1 MSEIKVPFHR
11 AAITK
16 EEEDKVLEV
25 LRSGWLTTGKYALEF
40 EKKFS
45 ESLTEKETSSKESPF
60 DKETVSKNR
69 SSLGLSTE
77 PVLSLAVNSN
87 TSGMILAMEACGV
100 KAGTAVITTPY
111 TFVSTAA
118 CARHL
123 GADVYFADI
132 EKDTYSIDCDKIE
145 EILKKD
151 SKSGSP
157 KVQAIVPVH
166 IAGNIC
172 NMKRIV
178 ELANKYSTPS
188 HKIYVIED
196 AAHSYPSPTEL
207 GFAGAI
213 GDAGVFSFYVTKT
226 ITTAEGGMVCT
237 RSQELAKRMTAMR
250 LHGMD
255 RNTWDR
261 YTSPKASWEYDI
273 IAPGFKFN
281 LPDVLAALGCCQT
294 ERAWKFYEQ
303 RKKIVDKYNKAFSS
317 LDFIQL
323 PPDSRSGNSWH
334 LYLMRLVPEKLTITR
349 EEFAKKLQAA
359 GLGISVHFI
368 PIFHFTYW
376 KNLYKDFTAEN
387 YPNAEA
393 QYQKTISI
401 PLFPDETE
409 EQSDYVIE
417 TIRKI
422 GMENHK

>member
-1 MSEIKVPFHR
+1 MAEIKVPFHR

-16 EEEDKVLEV
+16 AEEDAVLDV

-45 ESLTEKETSSKESPF
+45 AALTCLDDQEKGRDPII
-60 DKETVSKNR
+60 
-69 SSLGLSTE
+69 
-77 PVLSLAVNSN
+77 SLAVNSN

-100 KAGTAVITTPY
+100 KAGNAVITTPY

-132 EKDTYSIDCDKIE
+132 EKDSYSIDPNKIE

-151 SKSGSP
+151 AKNGH

-166 IAGNIC
+166 IAGNVC
-172 NMKRIV
+172 NMKAIL
-178 ELANKYSTPS
+178 ELAKKYSTPD

-196 AAHSYPSPTEL
+196 AAHSFPSKTSL

-213 GDAGVFSFYVTKT
+213 GDVGVFSFYVTKT

-237 RSQELAKRMTAMR
+237 RNPDLAKRMTVMR
-250 LHGMD
+250 MHGMD
-255 RNTWDR
+255 RTTWDR
-261 YTSPKASWEYDI
+261 YTSPRASWEYDI
-273 IAPGFKFN
+273 IAPGYKFN
-281 LPDVLAALGCCQT
+281 LPDLLAALGCCQVD
-294 ERAWKFYEQ
+294 RANLFFEQ
-303 RKKIVDKYNKAFSS
+303 RKKIVEKYNKAFSK

-323 PPDSRSGNSWH
+323 PPDGEGNAWH
-334 LYLMRLVPEKLTITR
+334 LYLLRIIPEKLTISR
-349 EEFAKKLQAA
+349 EEFAKKMQAA

-376 KNLYKDFTAEN
+376 KELYPDFTAEN
-387 YPNAEA
+387 YPQAEDH
-393 QYQKTISI
+393 YQRTISI
-401 PLFPDETE
+401 PLYPDMTE
-409 EQSDYVIE
+409 DAAQLVID
-417 TIRKI
+417 TVTQI
-422 GMENHK
+422 GMENRK

>member
-1 MSEIKVPFHR
+1 MAEIKVPFHR

-16 EEEDKVLEV
+16 AEEDAVLDV

-45 ESLTEKETSSKESPF
+45 AALTCPDDQEKGRDPII
-60 DKETVSKNR
+60 
-69 SSLGLSTE
+69 
-77 PVLSLAVNSN
+77 SLAVNSN

-100 KAGTAVITTPY
+100 KAGNAVITTPY

-132 EKDTYSIDCDKIE
+132 EKDSYNIDPNKIE

-151 SKSGSP
+151 AKNGH

-166 IAGNIC
+166 IAGNVC
-172 NMKRIV
+172 NMKAIL
-178 ELANKYSTPS
+178 ELAKKYSTPD

-196 AAHSYPSPTEL
+196 AAHSFPSKTSL

-213 GDAGVFSFYVTKT
+213 GDVGVFSFYVTKT

-237 RSQELAKRMTAMR
+237 RNPDLAKRMTVMR
-250 LHGMD
+250 MHGMD
-255 RNTWDR
+255 RTTWDR
-261 YTSPKASWEYDI
+261 YTSPRASWEYDI
-273 IAPGFKFN
+273 IAPGYKFN
-281 LPDVLAALGCCQT
+281 LPDLLAALGCCQVD
-294 ERAWKFYEQ
+294 RANLFFEQ
-303 RKKIVDKYNKAFSS
+303 RKKIVEKYNKAFSK

-323 PPDSRSGNSWH
+323 PPDGEGNAWH
-334 LYLMRLVPEKLTITR
+334 LYLLRIIPEKLTISR
-349 EEFAKKLQAA
+349 EEFAKKMQAA

-376 KNLYKDFTAEN
+376 KELYPDFTAEN
-387 YPNAEA
+387 YPQAEDH
-393 QYQKTISI
+393 YQRTISI
-401 PLFPDETE
+401 PLYPDMTE
-409 EQSDYVIE
+409 DAAQLVID
-417 TIRKI
+417 TVTQI
-422 GMENHK
+422 GMENRK

>member
-1 MSEIKVPFHR
+1 MAEIKVPFHR

-16 EEEDKVLEV
+16 AEEDAVLDV

-45 ESLTEKETSSKESPF
+45 AALTCLDDQEKGRDPII
-60 DKETVSKNR
+60 
-69 SSLGLSTE
+69 
-77 PVLSLAVNSN
+77 SLAVNSN

-100 KAGTAVITTPY
+100 KAGNAVITTPY

-132 EKDTYSIDCDKIE
+132 EKNSYSIDPNKIE

-151 SKSGSP
+151 AKNGH

-166 IAGNIC
+166 IAGNVC
-172 NMKRIV
+172 NMKAIL
-178 ELANKYSTPS
+178 ELAKKYSTPD

-196 AAHSYPSPTEL
+196 SAHSFPSKTSL

-213 GDAGVFSFYVTKT
+213 GDVGVFSFYVTKT

-237 RSQELAKRMTAMR
+237 RNPDLAKRMTVMR
-250 LHGMD
+250 MHGMD
-255 RNTWDR
+255 RTTWDR
-261 YTSPKASWEYDI
+261 YTSPRASWEYDI
-273 IAPGFKFN
+273 IAPGYKFN
-281 LPDVLAALGCCQT
+281 LPDLLAALGCCQVD
-294 ERAWKFYEQ
+294 RANLFFEQ
-303 RKKIVDKYNKAFSS
+303 RKKIVEKYNKAFSK

-323 PPDSRSGNSWH
+323 PPDGEGNAWH
-334 LYLMRLVPEKLTITR
+334 LYLLRIIPEKLTISR
-349 EEFAKKLQAA
+349 EEFAKKMQAA

-376 KNLYKDFTAEN
+376 KELYPDFTAEN
-387 YPNAEA
+387 YPQAEDH
-393 QYQKTISI
+393 YQRTISI
-401 PLFPDETE
+401 PLYPDMTE
-409 EQSDYVIE
+409 DAAQLVID
-417 TIRKI
+417 TVTQI
-422 GMENHK
+422 GMENRK

>member
-1 MSEIKVPFHR
+1 MAEIKVPFHR

-16 EEEDKVLEV
+16 AEEDAVLDV

-45 ESLTEKETSSKESPF
+45 AALTCPDDQEKGRDPII
-60 DKETVSKNR
+60 
-69 SSLGLSTE
+69 
-77 PVLSLAVNSN
+77 SLAVNSN

-100 KAGTAVITTPY
+100 KAGNAVITTPY

-132 EKDTYSIDCDKIE
+132 EKDSYSIDPNKIE

-151 SKSGSP
+151 AKNGH

-166 IAGNIC
+166 IAGNVC
-172 NMKRIV
+172 NMKAIL
-178 ELANKYSTPS
+178 ELAKKYSTPD

-196 AAHSYPSPTEL
+196 SAHSFPSKTSL

-213 GDAGVFSFYVTKT
+213 GDVGVFSFYVTKT

-237 RSQELAKRMTAMR
+237 RNPDLAKRMTVMR
-250 LHGMD
+250 MHGMD
-255 RNTWDR
+255 RTTWDR
-261 YTSPKASWEYDI
+261 YTSPRASWEYDI
-273 IAPGFKFN
+273 IAPGYKFN
-281 LPDVLAALGCCQT
+281 LPDLLAALGCCQVD
-294 ERAWKFYEQ
+294 RANLFFEQ
-303 RKKIVDKYNKAFSS
+303 RKKIVEKYNKAFSK

-323 PPDSRSGNSWH
+323 PPDGEGNAWH
-334 LYLMRLVPEKLTITR
+334 LYLLRIIPEKLTISR
-349 EEFAKKLQAA
+349 EEFAKKMQAA

-376 KNLYKDFTAEN
+376 KELYPDFTAEN
-387 YPNAEA
+387 YPQAEDH
-393 QYQKTISI
+393 YQRTISI
-401 PLFPDETE
+401 PLYPDMTE
-409 EQSDYVIE
+409 DAAQLVID
-417 TIRKI
+417 TVTQI
-422 GMENHK
+422 GMENRK